1 MHYIVWRLQQQN
13 LRAQEEQVPLNLDES
28 SRPSAAVLSARSRPP
43 MAPAPE
49 LEAGY
54 SDSDREAEE
63 EDDLISVSEV
73 QIVLPKTESKQ
84 SKRSSHRSKSKSKKE
99 SKKESSKKSEKS
111 LMLNQTIK
119 QSEYSSKK
127 QEKSFLT

>member
-13 LRAQEEQVPLNLDES
+13 LKAKEGLVPLNLEES
-28 SRPSAAVLSARSRPP
+28 SRYSAAMVSVRSRLP
-43 MAPAPE
+43 MAPAQE
-49 LEAGY
+49 LDKEHSA
-54 SDSDREAEE
+54 SDREAEE

-73 QIVLPKTESKQ
+73 QIVLPKTESKK
-84 SKRSSHRSKSKSKKE
+84 SKPSSHRSKSKSKKE

-127 QEKSFLT
+127 